1 MNDLCSSRI
10 GAKPL
15 QPAEYVKGVGS
26 IFLSVEMLL
35 RGVEFVGPNHIGI
48 GTDHSGLPFSALRGT
63 RTTRATPPARAH
75 GAHEFSYPY

>member
-48 GTDHSGLPFSALRGT
+48 GADHSGPAVFGAAGYKDYPRI
-63 RTTRATPPARAH
+63 AARARAR
-75 GAHEFSYPY
+75 GA